1 MERIASQIMKKVGKV
16 AEGTLITAKTL
27 LNLGSR
33 AGVDQALSRLTR
45 RGELMRVSRGVY
57 VLPVAGRF
65 GKRPPSEEKVIESL
79 ATQQR
84 EVVMP
89 SAATAANALGLTT
102 QVPIRPI
109 YLTSGRSRNLTLG
122 KLNVELRHAPN
133 WQLRRGQAGEVL
145 RAMAWAGRERA
156 EETAATLSSKI
167 PLSEFAQ
174 IIQSGSNLPSWVIAP
189 MSNQTQHA
197 A

>member
-1 MERIASQIMKKVGKV
+1 MERIASQIMKKVGTL

-33 AGVDQALSRLTR
+33 AGVDQALSRLAR
-45 RGELMRVSRGVY
+45 RGELLRVSRGVY

-65 GKRPPSEEKVIESL
+65 GKRPPSQEKIVEAL
-79 ATQQR
+79 TTQQR
-84 EVVMP
+84 EVVTP

-102 QVPIRPI
+102 QVPVRQI

-122 KLNVELRHAPN
+122 KLNIELRHAPK
-133 WQLRRGQAGEVL
+133 WQLGQGNGGEIV
-145 RAMAWAGRERA
+145 RALFWAGPERI
-156 EETAATLSSKI
+156 EEAVATLSSKI
-167 PLSEFAQ
+167 PASEFEH
-174 IIQSGSNLPSWVIAP
+174 IIQSSPNLPSWMIES
-189 MSNQTQHA
+189 MNDQTQHA